1 MTLSNNID
9 IAGYNEF
16 IFDPTETTCGGT
28 GFYIKNNLDFYKRN
42 DLQLNSPSNYEST
55 FVEII
60 FPNRKNL
67 IIGCIYRHPSS
78 KISTNDFSS
87 EHLEPILQ
95 KISKEKKECVL
106 MGDFNIDMLK
116 SNGASEFY
124 TNLSSHFF
132 TPFILQPTRLKAKT
146 LIDNIFFNSLEFQSN
161 SGNVLLKFRIILF
174 NF

>member
-1 MTLSNNID
+1 MKFNFDVIGISEHKIREGMTPSNNID

-16 IFDPTETTCGGT
+16 IFDPTETACGGT
-28 GFYIKNNLDFYKRN
+28 GFYIKNNLDFYKRS

-55 FVEII
+55 FIEII
-60 FPNRKNL
+60 FPNRRNL

-78 KISTNDFSS
+78 KISVKDFSN

-106 MGDFNIDMLK
+106 MGDFNVDLLK

-124 TNLSSHFF
+124 TNLSSYFF
-132 TPFILQPTRLKAKT
+132 TPFVLQPTRH
-146 LIDNIFFNSLEFQSN
+146 
-161 SGNVLLKFRIILF
+161 
-174 NF
+174 